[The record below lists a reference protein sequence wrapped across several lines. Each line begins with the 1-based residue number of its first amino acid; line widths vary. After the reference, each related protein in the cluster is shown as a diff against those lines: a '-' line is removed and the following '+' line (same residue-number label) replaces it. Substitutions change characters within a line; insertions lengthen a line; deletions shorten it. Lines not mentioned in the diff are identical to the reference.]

1 MAICL
6 SPSPSWCQVNA
17 NRTMS
22 EHSCP
27 SHVGLSRGSGHFTF
41 YHSIYY
47 AMVSQAVAAGELPP
61 RRPYKQATAAPDSL
75 ASPSL
80 SIQTPKVYQL
90 SGCMALLQT
99 PPTFSLGPIILLTRR
114 RSAPV
119 RPGRVSISTSLQSFH
134 LIYVDHE
141 LWHLTLSRKVP
152 FVGRNVGRFDD
163 G

>member
-1 MAICL
+1 
-6 SPSPSWCQVNA
+6 
-17 NRTMS
+17 
-22 EHSCP
+22 
-27 SHVGLSRGSGHFTF
+27 
-41 YHSIYY
+41 
-47 AMVSQAVAAGELPP
+47 MVSQAVDAGELAPP

-119 RPGRVSISTSLQSFH
+119 RPGRVSISTSP
-134 LIYVDHE
+134 
-141 LWHLTLSRKVP
+141 VP
-152 FVGRNVGRFDD
+152 PFM
-163 G
+163 